1 MSCRT
6 CVMMYKPESLLEV
19 VLLGNIVNK
28 YKVNELARDF
38 GMQTKQII
46 EILGKYFDTPK
57 KSGQN
62 LEDRE
67 LNVLF
72 EHLTQNNQI
81 SSIQSIYAD
90 TPPAEKAKPAPDR
103 GAPAQKNAPAGGRP
117 HQGGGQGGGQN
128 GGQGGQRPS
137 GGQQQRQQSKPQ
149 QGQQPAAQQP
159 GAGRVPKTKVVD
171 TRKATN
177 VNLDK
182 YDEKLQDMA
191 DRSGAGGGRRDR
203 EQSKEKFRNAGGKR
217 RGQMTFSNK
226 RRQEEAE
233 KMRRLQLEIAKKTP
247 LTVKIPDEISVQ
259 ELASRMKK
267 TGAEVV
273 KCLMKNGVMASLSQF
288 IDFDTAAIIA
298 EELGCRVEKEVVV
311 TIEEKLIDTA
321 EDKPEDLAPRA
332 PVVVV
337 MGHVDHGKTSLLD
350 YIRNANVVSGEAGGI
365 TQHIGAYQV
374 DVSGKPIT
382 FLDTPGHEAFTA
394 MRARGAMVTDVAIL
408 VVAADDGIMP
418 QTVESINHAKAA
430 DIPIIVAINKM
441 DKPTA
446 NPDRIM
452 QQLTEYELVPEDWG
466 GETIIC
472 PISAKTGQ
480 GIDNLLDMVVL
491 TAEMRELKA
500 NPNRTAHGAVIE
512 ARLDKG
518 RGPVAT
524 LLVQNGTL
532 RQGDV
537 IIAGTAVG
545 RVRAMTNDKGLKVET
560 AGPSVPVEIIGMGEV
575 PGAGDDFH
583 AVADERMAR
592 ELVEQR
598 KHENKMAVSSSVGKV
613 TLEDLFSHIQAGEMK
628 NLNVIVKADVQGSAE
643 AVKSS
648 LEKLSNEEVR
658 VRVIHCAV
666 GAISESDVMLAG
678 TSGAIIVGFNVR
690 PDNNAKDSAPRMGVD
705 MRMYRVIYDAINEI
719 ETAMKGMLAPK
730 FREVELGRAEVRNVF
745 KITGVGIVAGCYVL
759 EGKMQRNAQMRLVRD
774 GIIIHDGNLASLQ
787 RFKDSV
793 KEVASGYE
801 CGITIEKFQDIKEGD
816 IIEAFIMEQIEV

>member
-1 MSCRT
+1 
-6 CVMMYKPESLLEV
+6 MM
-19 VLLGNIVNK
+19 NK
-28 YKVNELARDF
+28 YRVHEVAKDLKLS
-38 GMQTKQII
+38 TKEIT
-46 EILGKYFDTPK
+46 EILTKYSQTPK
-57 KSGQN
+57 NHMQV

-67 LNVLF
+67 LAIIFDYVTQKNQIDSMESVF
-72 EHLTQNNQI
+72 ADTYHEPKPAAAPKANKQAAPAHKPAQNNQK
-81 SSIQSIYAD
+81 QA
-90 TPPAEKAKPAPDR
+90 
-103 GAPAQKNAPAGGRP
+103 APAQ
-117 HQGGGQGGGQN
+117 QN
-128 GGQGGQRPS
+128 DTQ
-137 GGQQQRQQSKPQ
+137 KPVS
-149 QGQQPAAQQP
+149 
-159 GAGRVPKTKVVD
+159 RVPEKKVVD
-171 TRKATN
+171 TRGAGN

-182 YDEKLQDMA
+182 YDERLENFTSERQQ
-191 DRSGAGGGRRDR
+191 AGGGK
-203 EQSKEKFRNAGGKR
+203 QKFQGRNAQRQRGGKQA
-217 RGQMTFSNK
+217 GNFGNK
-226 RRQEEAE
+226 RKQEEQE
-233 KMRRLQLEIAKKTP
+233 RMRRLQLEIAKKTP
-247 LTVKIPDEISVQ
+247 VKVLIPDEIGVG

-273 KCLMKNGVMASLSQF
+273 KCLMKNGIMASLSEI

-298 EELGCRVEKEVVV
+298 EEMGCKVEKEVIV
-311 TIEEKLIDTA
+311 TIEEKLIDVSEDKA
-321 EDKPEDLAPRA
+321 EDLQSRA

-350 YIRNANVVSGEAGGI
+350 YIRSANVASGEAGGI

-374 DVSGKPIT
+374 EVGGNPIT

-394 MRARGAMVTDVAIL
+394 MRARGAMITDVAIL

-430 DIPIIVAINKM
+430 EIPIIVAINKM

-452 QQLTEYELVPEDWG
+452 QQLTEYELVPEEWG

-472 PISAKTGQ
+472 PISAKTGM
-480 GIDNLLDMVVL
+480 GIDNLLDMVAL
-491 TAEMRELKA
+491 TAEMSELKA

-532 RQGDV
+532 KQGDV

-545 RVRAMTNDKGLKVET
+545 RVRAMTSARGEKLME
-560 AGPSVPVEIIGMGEV
+560 AGPSVPVEIIGMSEV

-598 KHENKMAVSSSVGKV
+598 KHDLKNSAGSSVGKV
-613 TLEDLFSHIQAGEMK
+613 TLEDLFSQIQAGEMK

-643 AVKSS
+643 AVKAS
-648 LEKLSNEEVR
+648 LEKMTNEEVR

-666 GAISESDVMLAG
+666 GAINEGDVMLAA

-690 PDNNAKDSAPRMGVD
+690 PDSNAKESAARTKVD

-719 ETAMKGMLAPK
+719 EAAMKGMLAPK
-730 FREVELGRAEVRNVF
+730 FKEVELGRAEVRNVF
-745 KITGVGIVAGCYVL
+745 RITGVGMVAGCYVVD
-759 EGKMQRNAQMRLVRD
+759 GKMQRGAQMRLLRD
-774 GIIIHDGNLASLQ
+774 NIVIYDGAIASLQ

-793 KEVASGYE
+793 KEVATGYE
-801 CGITIEKFQDIKEGD
+801 CGITFEKFQDIKEGD
-816 IIEAFIMEQIEV
+816 IIEAFIMEQIQV